1 MRRMA
6 ILIMVLVAVSA
17 STAPAAIRFA
27 SIHYNSPGA
36 DGGSN
41 KSLKGEWFTIT
52 NTTGKKKSLKNWKV
66 HDKAGHIY
74 KFGNF
79 TLRGHQTVKVHTGR
93 GNNSGLQRYWGLDGY
108 VWDNDADMATLKQP
122 NGDVVD
128 RCSYNAPSK
137 SEKVCTSRSAGERR
151 RSPPRPSDDEPAEL
165 PCRHD
170 DDSRPYLAPLHG
182 RVGQH
187 RRGPA
192 RAARIA
198 SEHEH
203 DRPCRSSSESTSDGG
218 GFRSRSVPS
227 FMFWAGDGHNHWHVS
242 DFVSTELERA
252 DNGVNVGSGR
262 QAGLLPDRQQRV
274 QRVPS
279 RRAQQQGVQ
288 GLRPWED
295 EPRWLSTW
303 ASRSAGATAT
313 DTRLPFQWID
323 ITGLTPG
330 RYKLTGTVDAQNY
343 YRESNETNNTT
354 WTILQL
360 NGDNTVTVIQQGPHV
375 ERKQSRSDYAAWSRS
390 RRPGRP
396 NKEAPE
402 PVELLLADVSALPS
416 WQRAYLHGP
425 WGHALCVLVAPEDD
439 DVRRRRIGRVP
450 VL

>member
-27 SIHYNSPGA
+27 SIHYDSPGA

-52 NTTGKKKSLKNWKV
+52 NTKSKKKSLKNWKV
-66 HDKAGHIY
+66 HDKGGHVY

-93 GNNSGLQRYWGLDGY
+93 GNNSGLQRYWGLHGY
-108 VWDNDADMATLKQP
+108 VWDNDADMATLRKP

-128 RCSYNAPSK
+128 RCSYDAPSK
-137 SEKVCTSRSAGERR
+137 SEKVCTSRSAGSGADRLPDQAMTNL
-151 RSPPRPSDDEPAEL
+151 RSFHVDTTTTPGHTLLRFTAESVNIGAGAL
-165 PCRHD
+165 ELRG
-170 DDSRPYLAPLHG
+170 SRPNTSRPTMS
-182 RVGQH
+182 VVQ
-187 RRGPA
+187 
-192 RAARIA
+192 RIY
-198 SEHEH
+198 
-203 DRPCRSSSESTSDGG
+203 RDGG

-252 DNGVNVGSGR
+252 DNGVNVGRGAKQGFCLTDSN
-262 QAGLLPDRQQRV
+262 AFKVSLPGAPNSKV
-274 QRVPS
+274 YK
-279 RRAQQQGVQ
+279 GCVQ
-288 GLRPWED
+288 GGQTSLAVNMGISVGWGDRYGY
-295 EPRWLSTW
+295 T
-303 ASRSAGATAT
+303 
-313 DTRLPFQWID
+313 LPFQWID

-343 YRESNETNNTT
+343 YRESKETNNTT

-360 NGDNTVTVIQQGPHV
+360 NGDNTVTVIEQGPHV
-375 ERKQSRSDYAAWSRS
+375 ERKQSRSDYAARSRS
-390 RRPGRP
+390 RQPGRP
-396 NKEAPE
+396 NIKEAPE
-402 PVELLLADVSALPS
+402 PFELLLADVSALPS
-416 WQRAYLHGP
+416 WERADLADP

-439 DVRRRRIGRVP
+439 DVRRRGIAAQ
-450 VL
+450 